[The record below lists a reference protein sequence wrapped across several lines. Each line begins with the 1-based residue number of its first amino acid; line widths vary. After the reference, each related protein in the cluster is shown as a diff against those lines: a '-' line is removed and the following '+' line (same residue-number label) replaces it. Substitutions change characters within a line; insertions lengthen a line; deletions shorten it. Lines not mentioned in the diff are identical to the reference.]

1 MLKFTIL
8 NGKVVIDPTLLM
20 IQEFTDIM
28 DYAGKNEDLGN
39 RLLLYIFYCCDLT
52 NQNPMRDVDFRLK
65 EEQAMSR
72 ALKAIKKTKFTKKEE
87 ALISSAMD
95 AYNFFNET
103 ALERA
108 GLTYDQKIDEI
119 RSLLEHTKPELHAVY
134 ETATCNTC
142 EENPTDI
149 IEKYVSN
156 DKIIGN
162 FAKQLNE
169 LAIYKL
175 KAMETAKKIENT
187 GRVRGDKG
195 SSLIER
201 GVFREESK

>member
-8 NGKVVIDPTLLM
+8 SGKVVIDPTLLM
-20 IQEFTDIM
+20 VKEFTDIL
-28 DYAGKNEDLGN
+28 DYAKSKEDLGN

-72 ALKAIKKTKFTKKEE
+72 ALGPIKKTSFTKKEE
-87 ALISSAMD
+87 ALISAAMD
-95 AYNFFNET
+95 AYNFFNES

-119 RSLLEHTKPELHAVY
+119 RSLLEKTKPELHAVY
-134 ETATCNTC
+134 ETCTCNMC
-142 EENPTDI
+142 QENVVDI

-156 DKIIGN
+156 DKIIAS
-162 FAKQLNE
+162 FAKQLND
-169 LAIYKL
+169 LAIFKL

-201 GVFREESK
+201 GVFREEPK